1 MSLDPEYFR
10 AKAREFALKA
20 QQAKDH
26 HGWQSMTALAR
37 SNVLLEVNA
46 RWLASTDRF
55 IEARSG
61 PDKPIFQ
68 RTLASS
74 ECGPR
79 LTGSPRLHEAMPD
92 DLSCSRGRSCLI

>member
-1 MSLDPEYFR
+1 MSRDPEYFR

-26 HGWQSMTALAR
+26 HEWQSMTALAR

-55 IEARSG
+55 IEAV
-61 PDKPIFQ
+61 KAI
-68 RTLASS
+68 
-74 ECGPR
+74 
-79 LTGSPRLHEAMPD
+79 AMAWPGQANFSTD
-92 DLSCSRGRSCLI
+92 IGKQ